1 MKVYPELLILSS
13 LTGAALILHS
23 QACIGT
29 GSILLPIWNIALSSV
44 FHLKTEQKY
53 LLNISVSFA
62 LYLTS
67 QIFHIA
73 VE

>member
-23 QACIGT
+23 QAYIGT

-44 FHLKTEQKY
+44 FLPKTEQKY